1 MRKNKTKKGHS
12 EFPLHKNQAPDQQFC
27 ASFNITIVKQ

>member
-1 MRKNKTKKGHS
+1 MRENKAKKDHS

>member
-1 MRKNKTKKGHS
+1 MRANKAKKDHF

-27 ASFNITIVKQ
+27 ASLNITIVKQ